1 VEVRVTTLS
10 ENTANHGF
18 LAEWGLSILIE
29 VNESKILMDTG
40 FSFSATYNAQLLGN
54 DLTKIDTIVISHG
67 HRDHTGG
74 LLDVLKRKRGEVEI
88 VAHPDIWENKYTR
101 LDKSKKEHYSG
112 IPFCR
117 ELLESLGARF
127 VLSEKPAQI
136 GDRIMTTGE
145 IPMLSGYEKVD
156 DGLLAKENGM
166 LRPSKLADDLAL
178 IIDAEFGLV
187 VVLGCG
193 HHGIVNTLRHAQ
205 KITGNESIYAVIGG
219 THLIQASEE
228 RVEQTIADLKKM
240 GIQKLGV
247 SHCTGFHASVRLAQE
262 FGDIFFLNNAGNRF
276 TLP

>member
-1 VEVRVTTLS
+1 MEVSITTLS
-10 ENTANHGF
+10 ENTANRGF
-18 LAEWGLSILIE
+18 IAEWGLSVLIE
-29 VNESKILMDTG
+29 VSEAKILMDTG
-40 FSFSATYNAQLLGN
+40 YSFSAAYNAQLLGK

-74 LLDVLKRKRGEVEI
+74 LRDVLRRKRGEVEI
-88 VAHPDIWENKYTR
+88 VAHPDIWENKYSR
-101 LDKSKKEHYSG
+101 LDRKKKEEYSG
-112 IPFCR
+112 LPFCR
-117 ELLESLGARF
+117 ESLESLGAKF
-127 VLSEKPAQI
+127 NLAEKPVQI
-136 GDRIMTTGE
+136 GDRILTTGE

-156 DGLLAKENGM
+156 DNLFVKENGT
-166 LRPSKLADDLAL
+166 LRPDGLADDLAL

-205 KITGNESIYAVIGG
+205 KITGKESIYAVIGG

-228 RVEQTIADLKKM
+228 RIEKTIADLKKM

-247 SHCTGFHASVRLAQE
+247 SHCTGFRASVRLAQE
-262 FGDIFFLNNAGNRF
+262 FEGIFFLNNAGTRF